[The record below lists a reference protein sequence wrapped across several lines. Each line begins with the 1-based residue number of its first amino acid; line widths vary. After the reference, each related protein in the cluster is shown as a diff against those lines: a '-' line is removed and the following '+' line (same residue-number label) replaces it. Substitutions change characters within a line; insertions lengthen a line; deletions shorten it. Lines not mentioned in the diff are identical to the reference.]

1 MAKQDVEPSPAS
13 VHPTESELRRFV
25 LGEQARSETRAVV
38 RHLLTGCEECRAVTR
53 RLWGV
58 GDFPGDRPTRFDLE
72 GGEVMTEI
80 EAAQE
85 ELRKAVRELSS
96 LKLRLLEVVSS
107 LPPSAAETSPLP
119 DLEQTDL
126 RIEIR
131 SVVECVVN
139 DSLAPAIRDL
149 KDVAGLPEAGAREG

>member
-25 LGEQARSETRAVV
+25 LGGLTRSETRAVV
-38 RHLLTGCEECRAVTR
+38 LHLLTGCEECRAVTR
-53 RLWGV
+53 RLWGL
-58 GDFPGDRPTRFDLE
+58 GDFPGERRTRFDLE
-72 GGEVMTEI
+72 GGEAMTEI

-85 ELRKAVRELSS
+85 EIRAVARDLKSLRI
-96 LKLRLLEVVSS
+96 RLLEVVSS
-107 LPPSAAETSPLP
+107 LPPSPAETSPLP

-126 RIEIR
+126 RTEIR
-131 SVVECVVN
+131 SVN

-149 KDVAGLPEAGAREG
+149 EDVTGLPEGRHSPAAS